1 MQGGVGN
8 LWIWFFVIF
17 PPPLPHPYH
26 FYVLSLIA
34 IWRPL
39 TLPREIWNGVWSN
52 LGIKDER
59 EGEQSTKFTNLFC
72 FLGFQAAALAACQF
86 LTNEASRPAEP
97 PTPATVERVD
107 RPEQE
112 KPQPQ
117 TTSKKPP
124 KTKHLQKKKTR
135 TRRPT
140 PPPMPAPPLVQQL
153 VEMGFPRSRTE
164 YALKELGDEEEPRA
178 ELVVAWL
185 IDHPDIE
192 VGTA

>member
-8 LWIWFFVIF
+8 LWIWFFVLSPS
-17 PPPLPHPYH
+17 PPPPS
-26 FYVLSLIA
+26 LSFLCIVA
-34 IWRPL
+34 NCYL
-39 TLPREIWNGVWSN
+39 KAFDLPREIWNGVWSN